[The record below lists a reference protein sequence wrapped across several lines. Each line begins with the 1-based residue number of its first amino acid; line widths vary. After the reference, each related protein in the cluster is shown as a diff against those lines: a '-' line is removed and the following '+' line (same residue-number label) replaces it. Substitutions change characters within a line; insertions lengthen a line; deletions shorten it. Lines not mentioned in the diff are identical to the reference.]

1 MVLVFYVSLIAGLA
15 TGLAVFAF
23 VGAISKNLH
32 QVFLLTLMLQVMNF
46 AALYQQGVFRKF
58 YLFPEGLMFLISVFI
73 SHVICS
79 QFHLHFKSSRNRTS

>member
-32 QVFLLTLMLQVMNF
+32 QVFLFTLMLQVMNF
-46 AALYQQGVFRKF
+46 AALYQ
-58 YLFPEGLMFLISVFI
+58 
-73 SHVICS
+73 
-79 QFHLHFKSSRNRTS
+79 